1 MVLLTAIIKDL
12 WKSRSHR
19 IKEIKQQDID
29 RFEQARLLLYRLND
43 EDIDC
48 PMAKRHLNTISDY
61 VLINCINLFQAYFY
75 IILKAKALS
84 ERGYEISKHWIEAS
98 DSVSDHLNNYCVPC
112 LSPDDNYS
120 FECQLPRLF
129 TVALNFHR
137 RSLSVEV

>member
-1 MVLLTAIIKDL
+1 MWSVYIYPIIILLLVMPHMVLLAAIIKGL
-12 WKSRSHR
+12 WKSRS
-19 IKEIKQQDID
+19 
-29 RFEQARLLLYRLND
+29 
-43 EDIDC
+43 
-48 PMAKRHLNTISDY
+48 PMAKRHLNAVSDY

-75 IILKAKALS
+75 ITLKAKVLS
-84 ERGYEISKHWIEAS
+84 ERGYEISEHWIEAS

-137 RSLSVEV
+137 RSLSMEV